1 MTHHEEVL
9 GSNPPSGLFV
19 WALHVFTMSVSG
31 YSDIFLQPKDNAISG
46 VRLMSWR
53 CE

>member
-31 YSDIFLQPKDNAISG
+31 YSDIFLQPKDMQLAG
-46 VRLMSWR
+46 LD
-53 CE
+53 